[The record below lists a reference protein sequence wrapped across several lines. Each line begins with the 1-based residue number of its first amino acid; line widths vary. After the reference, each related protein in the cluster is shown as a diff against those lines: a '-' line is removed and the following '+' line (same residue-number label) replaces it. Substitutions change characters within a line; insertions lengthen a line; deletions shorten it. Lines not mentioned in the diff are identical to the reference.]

1 MKCIVCKVGKLK
13 LTDYGTNRANKSVGK
28 LICNKCG
35 HKEVF

>member
-1 MKCIVCKVGKLK
+1 MKCLSCKVGELK
-13 LTDYGTNRANKSVGK
+13 LTDYMVKFNRSKGK